1 MNEDLKALLEV
12 VDAELEVKAERVA
25 GFLRDND
32 DSVDAYEALTLAL
45 LLMPPAEVL
54 DLAFA
59 GIVRAANVKLA
70 EEDAATADADV

>member
-1 MNEDLKALLEV
+1 MNEDLQAVLAAVDGALSTQ
-12 VDAELEVKAERVA
+12 VDTLVE
-25 GFLRDND
+25 FLREGD
-32 DSVDAYEALTLAL
+32 DPTDVYAALTLAL
-45 LLMPPAEVL
+45 IILPQHAVM